1 MYIDETINYTVT
13 ERTFNEAFQ
22 ALCTELQFAKQR
34 NIIRCVIHRQHNS
47 AERFLDYFEEAV
59 DRYSATG
66 KMISLL
72 GNVNLNILRA
82 QTSNY
87 AQQFLDALLP
97 TINKPRRVYNNSA
110 SLMDNI
116 FTKTFCKYFASGN
129 IVPDIAKHF
138 SQFCI
143 FQSPIETTQRVKM
156 TIRDSSKYSEQT
168 FLQDLSQ
175 LHWEF
180 LLSGSEVDKL
190 FSSL

>member
-1 MYIDETINYTVT
+1 MYIDEIINYTVT

-66 KMISLL
+66 KLISLL

-82 QTSNY
+82 QTSNC
-87 AQQFLDALLP
+87 AQQFLDAFLP
-97 TINKPRRVYNNSA
+97 TITKPRRVYNNSA

-116 FTKTFCKYFASGN
+116 FTKTFGKYFASGN

-143 FQSPIETTQRVKM
+143 FQSSIETTQRFKM
-156 TIRDSSKYSEQT
+156 TIRDSSKYSEQRV
-168 FLQDLSQ
+168 LQDLSQ
-175 LHWEF
+175 LHWKF
-180 LLSGSEVDKL
+180 LLSGREVDKL
-190 FSSL
+190 FSFL